1 MAKPKSD
8 RISLH
13 VYIDRDVDT
22 ALREMSGHH
31 GDYAHIVRE
40 VLRAF
45 VDSRKTATKS
55 PYKEEN

>member
-1 MAKPKSD
+1 MAKLKKAD
-8 RISLH
+8 RVSLH
-13 VYIDRDVDT
+13 VYIDRDVDA

-45 VDSRKTATKS
+45 VSNKKTAS
-55 PYKEEN
+55 PYKKE